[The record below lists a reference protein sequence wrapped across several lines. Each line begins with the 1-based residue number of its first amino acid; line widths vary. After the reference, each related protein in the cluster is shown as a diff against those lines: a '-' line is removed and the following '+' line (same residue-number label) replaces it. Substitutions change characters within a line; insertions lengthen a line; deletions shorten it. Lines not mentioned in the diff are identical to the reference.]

1 MPSQT
6 RHVIHAALG
15 LLLAA
20 GAVGAAGRE
29 RSLIDAVK
37 DGDAAAVGSLLRH
50 GYAKTADAQGATP
63 LHWAVYRDDLAAV
76 NLLLGAGAS
85 VNDKNDQ
92 GVTPLWLACVNGNGP
107 IVERLL
113 AAGADANTTMA
124 EGDTALMT
132 AARTGSV
139 AAIKAL
145 VARGADVNHREKTRG
160 QTALMWAAA
169 DGHADAVRALLEAGA
184 DPYARTT
191 DEGFTAFLF
200 AARAGQQGAAR
211 ALLDAGGDAND
222 ALVNKKNTN
231 GASALILAIA
241 SGHYDFAAF
250 LLDEGA
256 DPGVPGWG
264 WSALHEVEFS
274 RRPPAGRHGIPFP
287 VPTGT
292 MDGLALA
299 QKLIDYGADP
309 NARMTK
315 EPLSV
320 YFGRWGHTHRGVTPF
335 WLAAKL
341 VDVPFMRLMVKNG
354 ADPLL
359 ANAEG
364 STPLMMAAGV
374 DVYAPGYEPG
384 TPEEVVE
391 AVKLCL
397 ELGNKATDVNV
408 NGDTALHGAAIRGNN
423 AVVMVLVEAGA
434 RLDVKN
440 KKITNR
446 GATSEAREG
455 REGGWT
461 PWQQATFSYQN
472 GRALSQPETAAL
484 LARLMQERG
493 LPVQ

>member
-1 MPSQT
+1 
-6 RHVIHAALG
+6 
-15 LLLAA
+15 
-20 GAVGAAGRE
+20 
-29 RSLIDAVK
+29 
-37 DGDAAAVGSLLRH
+37 
-50 GYAKTADAQGATP
+50 
-63 LHWAVYRDDLAAV
+63 
-76 NLLLGAGAS
+76 
-85 VNDKNDQ
+85 
-92 GVTPLWLACVNGNGP
+92 
-107 IVERLL
+107 
-113 AAGADANTTMA
+113 
-124 EGDTALMT
+124 
-132 AARTGSV
+132 
-139 AAIKAL
+139 
-145 VARGADVNHREKTRG
+145 
-160 QTALMWAAA
+160 
-169 DGHADAVRALLEAGA
+169 
-184 DPYARTT
+184 
-191 DEGFTAFLF
+191 
-200 AARAGQQGAAR
+200 
-211 ALLDAGGDAND
+211 
-222 ALVNKKNTN
+222 
-231 GASALILAIA
+231 
-241 SGHYDFAAF
+241 
-250 LLDEGA
+250 
-256 DPGVPGWG
+256 
-264 WSALHEVEFS
+264 
-274 RRPPAGRHGIPFP
+274 
-287 VPTGT
+287 

-299 QKLIDYGADP
+299 QKLVDYGADP

-359 ANAEG
+359 PNAEG

-384 TPEEVVE
+384 TPEEVAD

-423 AVVMVLVEAGA
+423 AVVMLLVDAGA

-484 LARLMQERG
+484 LARLMKERG